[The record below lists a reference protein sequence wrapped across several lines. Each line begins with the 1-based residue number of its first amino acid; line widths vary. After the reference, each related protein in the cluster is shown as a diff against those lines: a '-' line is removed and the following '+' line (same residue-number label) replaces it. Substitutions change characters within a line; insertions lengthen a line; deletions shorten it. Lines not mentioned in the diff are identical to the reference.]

1 MKDVNTCLL
10 CVQLQLLTAEYVPM
24 LSALILYIHVQAQI
38 SGVSIGFTTSLVMI
52 GATLGRVLFV
62 LRLFVSSLG
71 FVGATLTYASFIGLL
86 LCAASYSL

>member
-1 MKDVNTCLL
+1 MRCRFACFL
-10 CVQLQLLTAEYVPM
+10 CAQLQLLTAEYVPM

-38 SGVSIGFTTSLVMI
+38 SGVAVGLATSLAMV

-62 LRLFVSSLG
+62 LRFFVSSLG
-71 FVGATLTYASFIGLL
+71 FLGATLTYTSFIVLL